1 MMKSE
6 LISIIIPVYN
16 VEDYLARC
24 LESILFQ
31 SFKDF
36 EVLLIDD
43 GSTDGSGKIC
53 DAYAQNDTR
62 IRVIHKVNGGVSSAR
77 NVGLNNANGQYI
89 SFVDSDDFVHP
100 CFLEFLYN
108 SIKSSKAD
116 ISICDYEKRN
126 DNTIIK
132 HGINELTTEIREIS
146 HYDFSI
152 YSISNHSTVVTKLY
166 RFDVLKNHFFDT
178 SLNYGEDAVYNFS
191 LVYSIKNLKM
201 VKINISLVKKINNIY

>member
-126 DNTIIK
+126 D
-132 HGINELTTEIREIS
+132 S
-146 HYDFSI
+146 
-152 YSISNHSTVVTKLY
+152 
-166 RFDVLKNHFFDT
+166 
-178 SLNYGEDAVYNFS
+178 
-191 LVYSIKNLKM
+191 
-201 VKINISLVKKINNIY
+201 